1 MDDSP
6 KSEPVAALPADAP
19 PWKRLLQHPKVRRLV
34 RHPIFPLMV
43 LVTITQFTRDQFP
56 FSHYPMYS
64 MPTSRPL
71 KWQYMADGE
80 GKPLAHVYHTG
91 ISPSQVGKMFGGYK
105 HDFATEEEAALEV
118 LKYLRQKNT
127 QRPKRPLPERI
138 QLIETKVG
146 FGDGHF
152 IETNT
157 VVAEHVQSKKEK
169 R

>member
-1 MDDSP
+1 MERAPIDSP
-6 KSEPVAALPADAP
+6 PASAALAVPA
-19 PWKRLLQHPKVRRLV
+19 PWWRRLV

-43 LVTITQFTRDQFP
+43 LVLVTQLTRDQFP

-71 KWQYMADGE
+71 KWQYLADGDS
-80 GKPLAHVYHTG
+80 KPLAHVYHTG
-91 ISPSQVGKMFGGYK
+91 ISPSQVGKMFGSYK
-105 HDFATEEEAALEV
+105 HDFLTEEEAGLAV
-118 LKYLRQKNT
+118 LKYLRQKNA

-138 QLIETKVG
+138 QLIETKIG

-157 VVAEHVQSKKEK
+157 VVAEHVQPPRKEK
-169 R
+169 QKR